1 MIHRCSAFIGVFG
14 ILILATLLLFL
25 AGCARDQELTTITIQ
40 PQTEVFGATD
50 IPVSANA
57 GATVQLRAIGSY
69 IHPPLTKD
77 ITTEVTWSSNT
88 PSVATVD
95 ANGLLTATG
104 DACGDSIVSATV
116 TTKQSTGNIVTSSMT
131 ATVVCFTGETPS
143 EPTLTVNFVNGTGRV
158 TSSPAG
164 IDCTSNCGATF
175 PIGADITLTAAPSG
189 TSTSTTWNSGC
200 NSSDPT
206 TCTVN
211 DLTADRVVNVT
222 FN

>member
-1 MIHRCSAFIGVFG
+1 MIRRCSALMSVFG
-14 ILILATLLLFL
+14 IFALAILLFFL
-25 AGCARDQELTTITIQ
+25 AGCARDQELTSITIQ
-40 PQTEVFGATD
+40 PEKEVFGATN

-77 ITTEVTWSSNT
+77 ITAEVAWTSNT

-95 ANGLLTATG
+95 ANGVLTATG

-116 TTKQSTGNIVTSSMT
+116 TTKQSTGNIVTNSMT
-131 ATVVCFTGETPS
+131 ATVVCFTGETPT
-143 EPTLTVNFVNGTGRV
+143 EPTLVVNFVNGTGRV

-164 IDCTSNCGATF
+164 IDCTSTCGTTF
-175 PIGADITLTAAPSG
+175 PAGTDISLTATPSG

-200 NSSDPT
+200 NSSNAN

-211 DLTADRVVNVT
+211 DLTTDHVVNVT